1 MKQIMNLN
9 IQKSQGDDECLGLRP
24 KATSIIGITLHSPY
38 KADPWWDELLV
49 YKSHWYPLIIIG
61 ENMRHFEKQNAL
73 QVLTLNKH
81 SSIYI
86 MNIVGDF
93 NMVGEALGGRSS

>member
-1 MKQIMNLN
+1 
-9 IQKSQGDDECLGLRP
+9 
-24 KATSIIGITLHSPY
+24 
-38 KADPWWDELLV
+38 
-49 YKSHWYPLIIIG
+49 
-61 ENMRHFEKQNAL
+61 MRHFEKQNAL